1 MGGELRWKSLK
12 DTDINNI
19 APNLCTFGAGGTYR
33 TRPIGIYREGMKTEK
48 GYKYE
53 RYEHNKKNI
62 GIKLSGLDREP
73 VKQRRKM

>member
-1 MGGELRWKSLK
+1 MRNFGSGEDYW
-12 DTDINNI
+12 
-19 APNLCTFGAGGTYR
+19 

-62 GIKLSGLDREP
+62 GIKLSGLDRES
-73 VKQRRKM
+73 VKQRREM